1 MTADHLPKASRL
13 SSPQVISCV
22 GLIIALCLGKLG
34 LGRYSFV
41 DEGLERIVL
50 GLCCCLLASLVFI
63 VAAGP
68 KNRGRVIWVCLLTPF
83 AFLFALGGC
92 GSLLNINEY
101 PPSVEKTILVG
112 DVRVSQISNYDV
124 TYYELCRNN
133 ISLELERPVFGG
145 LLQET
150 NLLLDIRPA
159 EKADFEIIDNGKKIR
174 FVSPALR
181 GRKEIVRT
189 YSTDWYAPSN
199 KRFERIGITPTELN
213 ATR

>member
-1 MTADHLPKASRL
+1 
-13 SSPQVISCV
+13 
-22 GLIIALCLGKLG
+22 
-34 LGRYSFV
+34 V
-41 DEGLERIVL
+41 DEGVERLVMAL
-50 GLCCCLLASLVFI
+50 CSGLLVSLAFI

-68 KNRGRVIWVCLLTPF
+68 KNKGRVIWLCLLTPL
-83 AFLFALGGC
+83 ALLFALVGC
-92 GSLLNINEY
+92 SSLLNLNEY

-112 DVRVSQISNYDV
+112 DVRVSQISNYDI

-145 LLQET
+145 LLKET
-150 NLLLDIRPA
+150 NLLLDILPA

-174 FVSPALR
+174 FVSPALC

-199 KRFERIGITPTELN
+199 KRFERIEMTPTELK
-213 ATR
+213 APRQR